1 MNTPTCIGID
11 TAQQVADGTCMGTLT
26 FDKFAYLETLRASG
40 VPEDQAHATALDA
53 ALHDS
58 VVTQTDLRAELE
70 PIRID
75 LARIGAELAI
85 VKWIVGGVGFGV
97 LALVLK
103 TFLH

>member
-1 MNTPTCIGID
+1 MSTI
-11 TAQQVADGTCMGTLT
+11 T
-26 FDKFAYLETLRASG
+26 FDKLAYLETLKASG
-40 VPEDQAHATALDA
+40 VPEDQARAHASALDA

-58 VVTQTDLRAELE
+58 VVTQSDLRSELE

-75 LARIGAELAI
+75 LARLTAELGI

-103 TFLH
+103 AFVPGPP